1 MFYSNTLSF
10 IGIPATLLLLA
21 GLILAIYALI
31 KGKDALFTYSA
42 LSVVI
47 GFFTVLVIIILPSY
61 NDDDVSNGLSWSKC
75 KLIEENAFNGSFS
88 ENVNKL
94 DCDGRIINIPISVYR
109 QSIMAFEIQKE
120 NKLRK

>member
-1 MFYSNTLSF
+1 MFYSKTLSF
-10 IGIPATLLLLA
+10 IGIPAILLLLV
-21 GLILAIYALI
+21 GLILAIYAFI

-47 GFFTVLVIIILPSY
+47 GFATALVIIILPSY

-109 QSIMAFEIQKE
+109 KSIMAFEVQQANGK
-120 NKLRK
+120 